1 MNMVSSEEIIDGL
14 RNIKQKRESSW
25 PKALWR
31 ASSLGKCMRLQTLN
45 ALGTQILVT
54 PRQER
59 LLSIHTGF
67 HEAVQ
72 EMIKDSYN
80 MKMIEYEFV
89 DKELCVSGHID
100 AIITD
105 GERPIVVEVKT
116 LNSFFAKRVR
126 AWYNGEKDAT
136 EPYWIPQV
144 NLYRHHV
151 TNNPDF
157 PGEAIGVSL
166 ICTDDGVITPFVEEE
181 NNDFLNEL
189 EVLLACWRTKTVP
202 PRSEKS
208 GFLGCDD
215 CPLKHICSEPYE
227 MIDDFVDHAK
237 SYLMENRMAILKEDK
252 AIET

>member
-1 MNMVSSEEIIDGL
+1 MISSQEVIEQL
-14 RNIKQKRESSW
+14 VNIKPSRETQW

-59 LLSIHTGF
+59 LFTIHNSS

-72 EMIKDSYN
+72 SMIKDSFN
-80 MKMIEYEFV
+80 KVRLEHAFV
-89 DKELCVSGHID
+89 DEELHVSGHID

-105 GERPIVVEVKT
+105 GERPVVVEVKT

-136 EPYWIPQV
+136 EPYWTQQV

-151 TNNPDF
+151 TNSPDF
-157 PGEAIGVSL
+157 SGDAIGVSL
-166 ICTDDGVITPFVEEE
+166 VCTDDGVVTPFIEEE

-202 PRSEKS
+202 PRSGKS
-208 GFLGCDD
+208 GFLGCDE

-252 AIET
+252 ISEA